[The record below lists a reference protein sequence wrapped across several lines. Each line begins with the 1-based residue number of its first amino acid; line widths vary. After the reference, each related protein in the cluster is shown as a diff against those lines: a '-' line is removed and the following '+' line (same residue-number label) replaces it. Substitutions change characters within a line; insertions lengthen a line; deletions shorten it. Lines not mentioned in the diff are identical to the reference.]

1 MTPQSA
7 LEIRPARALRGNLRV
22 PGDKSISHRYV
33 MLGAIAHGTTRITNL
48 APGADVAATMACFR
62 ELGVA
67 VDAAG
72 PDLIVVKGRG
82 WAGLRTPS
90 GHLDAANSGTTLRL
104 MAGLLAGRPL
114 ALTMTGDASLRS
126 RPMARVIEPLTAMGA
141 TIGSDQGR
149 APLSISGGS
158 LTGIEWRPPV
168 ASAQIKSALMLAGL
182 SAQGHTVVHEVQAT
196 RDHSELAFPAFGLQA
211 STNGLTVTVPGN
223 QEATAPASA
232 VLEVPGDASSA
243 AAWAAAAAALP
254 GSAVNL
260 TGVGLNPRRI
270 GFVNA
275 LRSMGADITI
285 EETSRSGGERVG
297 RIHIAHGSHGHAT
310 LGAAEVP
317 DLIDELPV
325 LAARAAL
332 GGSLEVSG
340 ASELRVKESDRIAKL
355 VAGFRTL
362 GVDADERPDGFVIDG
377 RRRPTGGHVD
387 AAHDHRLVMA
397 FTIVGLGATGP
408 TLISGAN
415 AVAVS
420 YPAFVEDLGRLVS

>member
-1 MTPQSA
+1 M
-7 LEIRPARALRGNLRV
+7 

-33 MLGAIAHGTTRITNL
+33 MLGAIAQGTTRITNL

-90 GHLDAANSGTTLRL
+90 GLLDAANSGTTLRL

-141 TIGSDQGR
+141 TIASDQGR

-211 STNGLTVTVPGN
+211 STDGLTVTV
-223 QEATAPASA
+223 
-232 VLEVPGDASSA
+232 
-243 AAWAAAAAALP
+243 
-254 GSAVNL
+254 
-260 TGVGLNPRRI
+260 
-270 GFVNA
+270 
-275 LRSMGADITI
+275 
-285 EETSRSGGERVG
+285 TS
-297 RIHIAHGSHGHAT
+297 
-310 LGAAEVP
+310 
-317 DLIDELPV
+317 
-325 LAARAAL
+325 
-332 GGSLEVSG
+332 
-340 ASELRVKESDRIAKL
+340 
-355 VAGFRTL
+355 
-362 GVDADERPDGFVIDG
+362 
-377 RRRPTGGHVD
+377 
-387 AAHDHRLVMA
+387 
-397 FTIVGLGATGP
+397 
-408 TLISGAN
+408 
-415 AVAVS
+415 
-420 YPAFVEDLGRLVS
+420 